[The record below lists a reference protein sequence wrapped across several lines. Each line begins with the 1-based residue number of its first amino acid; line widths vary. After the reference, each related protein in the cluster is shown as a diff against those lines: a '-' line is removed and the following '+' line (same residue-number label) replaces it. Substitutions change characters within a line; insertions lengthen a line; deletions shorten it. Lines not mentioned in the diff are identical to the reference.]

1 MTEPGRKT
9 RDKRQERAFRG
20 AGGGSV
26 GETSRLGLRSGARA
40 AAGMRREVGATRTT
54 FSPAC
59 TAIRWLDHSTRT
71 TRHVM
76 PPTGLE
82 VVYLDNREK
91 LVRFLRARGAG
102 EAAEDFVHDL
112 WINVA
117 ARAEGPVANPL
128 AYLYRAADRLMI
140 DRYRSRRQAVLREQA
155 WEGERQDI
163 AAVAPSPER
172 EVAARQEAVHVAR
185 TLEALGPRK
194 EAIFRRVRV
203 DGMSQRTVAEEFGVS
218 LSTVESDL
226 REAARALVKLKD
238 EIR

>member
-1 MTEPGRKT
+1 MTISGHKVHAERRRRVIEPSPG
-9 RDKRQERAFRG
+9 ERSA
-20 AGGGSV
+20 
-26 GETSRLGLRSGARA
+26 EPLQLGCEQAQAVFPCWGQNAARSA
-40 AAGMRREVGATRTT
+40 
-54 FSPAC
+54 FSPANSMS
-59 TAIRWLDHSTRT
+59 RRQDLSTRT

-82 VVYLDNREK
+82 IVYLDNREK

-102 EAAEDFVHDL
+102 EAAEDLVHDL

-117 ARAEGPVANPL
+117 ARAEGPIGNPV

-140 DRYRSRRQAVLREQA
+140 DRYRSRRQAERREQA
-155 WEGERQDI
+155 WEDDRHDVST
-163 AAVAPSPER
+163 AVPTPER
-172 EVAARQEAVHVAR
+172 EVVARQEAAHVAR
-185 TLEALGPRK
+185 TLKALGPRR

-203 DGMSQRTVAEEFGVS
+203 DGVSQRTVAEEFGVS

-226 REAARALVKLKD
+226 REAAKALIKLKG